1 MRKSFRYVIKRNYTV
16 YKAVTND
23 DDIFNMMAYFYSR
36 RQDDYVNM
44 KHILVNMRLILMLT
58 LNLIEYVDIQHNK
71 AVC

>member
-1 MRKSFRYVIKRNYTV
+1 M
-16 YKAVTND
+16 D
-23 DDIFNMMAYFYSR
+23 DDIFNMKIAYFYSR

>member
-1 MRKSFRYVIKRNYTV
+1 M
-16 YKAVTND
+16 D
-23 DDIFNMMAYFYSR
+23 DDIFNMKMAYFYSR

-58 LNLIEYVDIQHNK
+58 LNLIEYVDIQYNK